1 VNGQNSRVRLNKAH
15 GNGYADPPDD
25 FGIGVIDGGHDNFI
39 DENTIA
45 GNTNGLYITAGA
57 RNTHV
62 RNNVIVGNPA
72 IQTGSAQPD
81 ARALD
86 VVNLAAPGETKFE
99 RNVCLTAL
107 NAPCSAVVRRD

>member
-25 FGIGVIDGGHDNFI
+25 FGIGVIDGGRNNHI

-57 RNTHV
+57 RNTQV

-72 IQTGSAQPD
+72 IQVGSAQPD

-86 VVNLAAPGETKFE
+86 IVNLAAPGETKFE
-99 RNVCLTAL
+99 RNVCLTAV
-107 NAPCSAVVRRD
+107 NAPCPVVVPRD